1 MPFCLLFPIQLNFF
15 QLKVKYSM
23 KKKLLKE
30 IMAST
35 SSITKPYSKVAQ
47 KGCQGWIHHH
57 VSFFERYLTLENNH

>member
-1 MPFCLLFPIQLNFF
+1 
-15 QLKVKYSM
+15 M